1 MKKHLYYL
9 HINVTSKEQKIIQ
22 EEARRKK
29 ITVSGL
35 LRELI
40 TDNSSLLDRQQK
52 YNNDYNAIDKEL
64 SEAFNGV

>member
-1 MKKHLYYL
+1 M
-9 HINVTSKEQKIIQ
+9 NVTSKEQKAIQ

-40 TDNSSLLDRQQK
+40 ADNSSLLDRQHN
-52 YNNDYNAIDKEL
+52 YNNDYNAIDNAIDKEL
-64 SEAFNGV
+64 REAFNGF

>member
-1 MKKHLYYL
+1 M
-9 HINVTSKEQKIIQ
+9 NVTSKEQKAIQ

-40 TDNSSLLDRQQK
+40 AGNSSLLDRQHN

-64 SEAFNGV
+64 QEAFNGV